1 MVWVD
6 SPTVQPYAIYTT
18 SLWVDKNTEGSL
30 EPKRPPQAPRL
41 RTQNANLV
49 PQRTR
54 NENYREVVQLR
65 INTNISA
72 LNAWKNLS
80 VTGDMMSKSLEKL
93 SSGFR
98 INRAADD
105 AAGLAISEKMRA
117 QTAGLRQASRNAQ
130 DGISLIQ
137 TAEGALNETHAIL
150 QRMRELANQAVNETN
165 TQEDRL
171 EIQKELEQLK
181 EELNGISERTEFNGL
196 KLLNGSLGARGASS
210 DPSNVKVVSA
220 TGLTTG
226 DYDVTITKAATKAA
240 TSLTFDGTDDKFDEI
255 VTDNNT
261 LYINGVEVDLTG
273 VTTLGGLKDSIV
285 KIADKAGVEVDVTG
299 QKLTLTA
306 IEYGTGHKVELGG
319 DVGQA
324 IKAADSFDE
333 EDGVHAEADVV
344 VGDVTTHIVGVG
356 QEAVYSGAQFS
367 LTGLQNST
375 ATVTVTKSGARMQIG
390 ANAGQEMVADI
401 SEVSAKTLGTEEK
414 KVSDIGVSSTD
425 YAKEALSVI
434 DAALNQVSSERS
446 KLGAFQNRL
455 DHTINNLQTAAE
467 NLTAAES
474 RIRDVDMALEMATF
488 TRHQILMQ
496 AGTAMLAQANMAPQS
511 VLRLLG

>member
-1 MVWVD
+1 M
-6 SPTVQPYAIYTT
+6 
-18 SLWVDKNTEGSL
+18 
-30 EPKRPPQAPRL
+30 
-41 RTQNANLV
+41 
-49 PQRTR
+49 
-54 NENYREVVQLR
+54 R

-196 KLLNGSLGARGASS
+196 KLLNGSLGARGSSS

-226 DYDVTITKAATKAA
+226 DYEVTITEAATKA
-240 TSLTFDGTDDKFDEI
+240 SKDVTFDDSTNKIEDAVAAGDKK
-255 VTDNNT
+255 

-273 VTTLGGLKDSIV
+273 VTTVSGLRDAIV
-285 KIADKAGVEVDVTG
+285 KVADKAGVEVEIDD
-299 QKLTLTA
+299 QELTLTA
-306 IEYGTGHKVELGG
+306 TNYGSAHKIELGG
-319 DVGQA
+319 GVGAAIQA
-324 IKAADSFDE
+324 KATSVAGID
-333 EDGVHAEADVV
+333 AEADVV
-344 VGDVTTHIVGVG
+344 VGDVTTHIAGVG

-367 LTGLQNST
+367 LTGAKDST

-401 SEVSAKTLGTEEK
+401 SEVSARTLGTEEK